1 MTEKSDTQRHSRGGI
16 VGPTLLI
23 AAGIFFLL
31 SNLGIISW
39 SFWDAAWRLWPIV
52 LIAIGLDLLIGRR
65 SIWSSL
71 LVLLVTVG
79 FLAAGFFWLVTSGD
93 LGGGSVSDTISQSLS
108 GAESAEVEINFGVGR
123 VTVEALPADSEELI
137 MGSIERPAE
146 IRVEQSF
153 DVTGD
158 DVAHYRLRT
167 EGSARS
173 VQSIPFFGPGD
184 DNWRWDMQLN
194 RDVPLRLT
202 LDTGVGETTLDLS
215 QLMVETVDVD
225 TGVGQTTV
233 ILPGHGEIE
242 ASVNGGVGELIIEL
256 PQGVAAR
263 IESDTGLGSTD
274 IADDFERNGD
284 VYESPGYDDAL
295 DRINLSLS
303 AGIGQVTVRTYGGR

>member
-1 MTEKSDTQRHSRGGI
+1 MTEKSDTQRRSRGGI
-16 VGPTLLI
+16 VGPVLLV

-31 SNLGIISW
+31 SNLGVISW
-39 SFWDAAWRLWPIV
+39 SFWDAAWRLWPVV
-52 LIAIGLDLLIGRR
+52 LIAIGLDLLVGRR

-79 FLAAGFFWLVTSGD
+79 FLAAGFFWLVTSDD

-108 GAESAEVEINFGVGR
+108 GAESAEVEINFGVGQ
-123 VTVEALPADSEELI
+123 VTVGALPADSEELI
-137 MGSIERPAE
+137 AGTIERPQE

-158 DVAHYRLRT
+158 VAHYRLRT
-167 EGSARS
+167 EGSVRS
-173 VQSIPFFGPGD
+173 VQSIPFFGPSD
-184 DNWRWDMQLN
+184 DNWRWDLQLN

-202 LDTGVGETTLDLS
+202 VDTGVGQTTLDLR
-215 QLMVETVDVD
+215 QMTLETVNVD

-242 ASVNGGVGELIIEL
+242 ASVSGGVGELIIEL
-256 PQGVAAR
+256 PEGVAAR
-263 IESDTGLGSTD
+263 IDSDTGLGNTD
-274 IADDFERNGD
+274 IADVFERIGN
-284 VYESPGYDDAL
+284 VYESPGYDGAL

-303 AGIGQVTVRTYGGR
+303 AGIGQVTVRTYSGR

>member
-1 MTEKSDTQRHSRGGI
+1 MTEKSDTQRRTRGGV

-31 SNLGIISW
+31 SNLGVISW

-71 LVLLVTVG
+71 LVLLVTIG
-79 FLAAGFFWLVTSGD
+79 FLAAGFFWLVTSDG
-93 LGGGSVSDTISQSLS
+93 LGGGSVSDSISQSLS

-123 VTVEALPADSEELI
+123 VTMEALPAGSEELI
-137 MGSIERPAE
+137 AGTIERPEE

-153 DVTGD
+153 DVSD
-158 DVAHYRLRT
+158 DVAHYRLQT
-167 EGSARS
+167 KGSVRS
-173 VQSIPFFGPGD
+173 VQSIPFFGPQD

-202 LDTGVGETTLDLS
+202 LDTGVGETTLDLR
-215 QLMVETVDVD
+215 QLMVETINVD

-242 ASVNGGVGELIIEL
+242 ARVSGGVGELIIEL
-256 PQGVAAR
+256 PEGVPAR

-274 IADDFERNGD
+274 IADVFERNGD

>member
-1 MTEKSDTQRHSRGGI
+1 MTEKSDTQRHTRGGV

-31 SNLGIISW
+31 SNLGVISW

-71 LVLLVTVG
+71 LVLLVTIG
-79 FLAAGFFWLVTSGD
+79 FLAAGFFWLVTSD
-93 LGGGSVSDTISQSLS
+93 SLGGGSVSDAISQSLS

-123 VTVEALPADSEELI
+123 VTVGALPAGSEELI
-137 MGSIERPAE
+137 TGSIERPEE

-153 DVTGD
+153 DVTD
-158 DVAHYRLRT
+158 DVAHYRLQT
-167 EGSARS
+167 EGSVRS

-202 LDTGVGETTLDLS
+202 LDTGVGETTLDLR
-215 QLMVETVDVD
+215 QLLVETINVD

-233 ILPGHGEIE
+233 ILPGQGEIE
-242 ASVNGGVGELIIEL
+242 ASVSGGVGELVIEL
-256 PQGVAAR
+256 PEGVAAR
-263 IESDTGLGSTD
+263 IESDTGLGNTD
-274 IADDFERNGD
+274 IADVFERNGD

>member
-16 VGPTLLI
+16 VGPVLLI

-31 SNLGIISW
+31 SNLGVISW

-79 FLAAGFFWLVTSGD
+79 FLAAGFFWLVTNNGLGSGD
-93 LGGGSVSDTISQSLS
+93 TVSDTINQSLS
-108 GAESAEVEINFGVGR
+108 GADSAEVEIDFGVGR
-123 VTVEALPADSEELI
+123 VTVEALPSGSEELI
-137 MGSIERPAE
+137 AGTIEYPQE

-153 DVTGD
+153 DEAN
-158 DVAHYRLRT
+158 DVANYRLRT
-167 EGSARS
+167 EGSVRS
-173 VQSIPFFGPGD
+173 VQSIPFFGQRD
-184 DNWRWDMQLN
+184 DNWRWDLQLN
-194 RDVPLRLT
+194 RDVPLRLI

-233 ILPGHGEIE
+233 ILPGHGEID
-242 ASVNGGVGELIIEL
+242 ASVSGGIGELIIEL

-263 IESDTGLGSTD
+263 IESDTGLGSTN